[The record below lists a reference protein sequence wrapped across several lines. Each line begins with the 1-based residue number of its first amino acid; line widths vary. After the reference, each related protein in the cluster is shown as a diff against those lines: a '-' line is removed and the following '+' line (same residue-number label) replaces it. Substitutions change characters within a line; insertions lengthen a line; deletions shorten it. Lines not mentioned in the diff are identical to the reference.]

1 MRLLDK
7 LAIGQC
13 IILYEDLEKHIPY
26 NIDISDFNTLTHRA
40 FSDKYQDC
48 KSIVIADLQ
57 LPVWFL
63 VQPSRKR
70 GKNGWWKIAAPNGE
84 TKTIKPDGILCNAKI
99 AHSNHQF
106 SRWILLGSHFDGEYN
121 YIPPRN
127 VDGINCK
134 VPSEI
139 TQDPFIFQD
148 PLSKEWFQFQ
158 TQRGNFVIQMLP
170 YGANINPRGNVDFDK
185 RRLVMNMGHL
195 NQHNAKY
202 YKSKYGIGY
211 IVTSKEEPTYSIS
224 KRLNAIT
231 YELQGKWPKSITNQD
246 DKEIF
251 YIPLSYFDPYGIPE
265 GTFTPKTLHIL
276 NWCATGCDTSIHTN
290 L

>member
-1 MRLLDK
+1 MRLSRK
-7 LAIGQC
+7 LATGQC
-13 IILYEDLEKHIPY
+13 IILYEDLQKNIPY

-40 FSDKYQDC
+40 FTDKYGDS
-48 KSIVIADLQ
+48 KTIVIAELQ
-57 LPVWFL
+57 LPIWFI

-70 GKNGWWKIAAPNGE
+70 GKDGWWKIAAPNGE
-84 TKTIKPDGILCNAKI
+84 IKTIKPDDILCKAKI
-99 AHSNHQF
+99 AHNNSNF
-106 SRWILLGSHFDGEYN
+106 RRWILLSSHFDEECN
-121 YIPPRN
+121 YIPPRI
-127 VDGINCK
+127 VDGITYK
-134 VPSEI
+134 VPHQI

-148 PLSKEWFQFQ
+148 PLSKEWIQFQ
-158 TQRGNFVIQMLP
+158 TQRGNFVVQMLP
-170 YGANINPRGNVDFDK
+170 YGANINHRGNVNFKD

-195 NQHNAKY
+195 NQYNAKY

-211 IVTSKEEPTYSIS
+211 IVESKEPPTYSIS

-246 DKEIF
+246 DNEIF
-251 YIPLSYFDPYGIPE
+251 YIPLSYFEPYGIPD

-276 NWCATGCDTSIHTN
+276 NWCATGCDTALYTN

>member
-1 MRLLDK
+1 MRFSDK
-7 LAIGQC
+7 LAVGQC
-13 IILYEDLEKHIPY
+13 IILNEDLEKHIPY
-26 NIDISDFNTLTHRA
+26 NIDISDFNTLSHRA
-40 FSDKYQDC
+40 FSDKYHES

-84 TKTIKPDGILCNAKI
+84 TKTINPNAILCNATI

-106 SRWILLGSHFDGEYN
+106 SRWILLGSHFDEEYN
-121 YIPPRN
+121 YIPPRQIE
-127 VDGINCK
+127 GINCK

-148 PLSKEWFQFQ
+148 PLSKEWVQFQ
-158 TQRGNFVIQMLP
+158 TQRGNFVVQMLP
-170 YGANINPRGNVDFDK
+170 YGANINSRGIVNFES

-195 NQHNAKY
+195 NEYNAKY
-202 YKSKYGIGY
+202 YKSKYGVGY
-211 IVTSKEEPTYSIS
+211 IVEAKEEPTYSIS

-231 YELQGKWPKSITNQD
+231 YELQGQWPKSITNEE
-246 DKEIF
+246 DKQIF
-251 YIPLSYFDPYGIPE
+251 YIPLSYFDPYGIPD
-265 GTFTPKTLHIL
+265 GSFTPKTLHIL
-276 NWCATGCDTSIHTN
+276 NWCSTGCDGCIYTN